1 MLRLPSTIME
11 IIVTVPYDRVGFA
24 LEAIRS
30 FTFVQS
36 VRVKRPAKIKKAE
49 PDTAK

>member
-1 MLRLPSTIME
+1 ME
-11 IIVTVPYDRVGFA
+11 IIVTVPDDRVGFA
-24 LEAIRS
+24 LEAIHS

-49 PDTAK
+49 LDTTK